1 MCIKTDGAHIA
12 RRFFNGS
19 DSHVKKFKKIM
30 IKKQKHGKVNT
41 NSVAF
46 GNKSGRGGEVGVFA
60 RRLSFTV

>member
-12 RRFFNGS
+12 RRFFYGS
-19 DSHVKKFKKIM
+19 DSHVKKKK
-30 IKKQKHGKVNT
+30 KKQKHGKVNT
-41 NSVAF
+41 NSVGF